1 MAASLPDLN
10 LADFSTRLAAV
21 SPEVLPAAV
30 YQQLWTHYQELRRWN
45 PRLSL
50 VGPGTADNVVER
62 HYGEA
67 LQVLPLLGEARGQLL
82 DLGSGGGFPGI
93 VLAAARPELQVVLV
107 EPRQRK
113 WAFLTSATHRA
124 GLPSPCLNARVDVP
138 LSPAFVAEIQPANVQ
153 FLTVRAL
160 RLTCAQ
166 WQALTPLLKP
176 DARLFLW
183 WGETDPELSD
193 GWTFHREFAL
203 TGSEC
208 RRIVEYRR
216 CE

>member
-1 MAASLPDLN
+1 MAAQLPDLS
-10 LADFSTRLAAV
+10 LADFSARLAAA
-21 SPEVLPAAV
+21 SPEGLPQAV
-30 YQQLWTHYQELRRWN
+30 HEQLWVHYQELRRWN

-50 VGPGTADNVVER
+50 VGPGTAEDVVER

-67 LQVLPLLGEARGQLL
+67 LQALPLLGDAQGRLL
-82 DLGSGGGFPGI
+82 DLGSGGGFPGV
-93 VLAAARPELQVVLV
+93 VLAAARPRMHVVLV

-124 GLPSPCLNARVDVP
+124 GLPSSCLNARVDVP
-138 LSPAFVAEIQPANVQ
+138 LSPAFVAEIQPADVQ

-160 RLTCAQ
+160 KLNRAQ
-166 WQALTPLLKP
+166 WQVLMPLLRP

-183 WGETDPELSD
+183 WGEMDPELCE
-193 GWTFHREFAL
+193 GWAFHRELAL

-216 CE
+216 SE